1 MPIILSQNTTWSK
14 GTTIVLT
21 DDLQIAP
28 GVTLTIEPGFTLF
41 GNNKL
46 ITVYGA
52 LTAAGSTNNYAVL
65 NNVDIKFGP
74 VDNAL
79 TKIQL
84 DFVQWN
90 TGSLSGNSGAYG
102 GKVKFDLTN
111 STFNNVYFG
120 VAYPT
125 ESSSYV
131 GNIFQNSNI
140 GLMTSSGSVLI
151 KNNLFIGSSQI
162 YIGSNYN
169 SGITVEKNSFLNVG
183 KVSISLSELSPS
195 DRSTALAIDNYY
207 GTTDPTIINSMILD
221 RSDSLTYAY
230 YFSTS
235 HTDKPDSKTPVQDA
249 TPPTITLTSDAN
261 EISIFQSAN
270 VVFKLSENSTNFTLS
285 DIEVV
290 GGTLTGFNGG
300 GSTYSG
306 IFKLSGNSLVKP
318 TIRVSSGAFTDS
330 SNNTNIDGAEADN
343 TLTFIRKVI
352 TTNANH
358 KLSVIVD
365 KGVLSASANLLKG
378 LSESITYTDGV
389 ITKHTVEYSG
399 LTFDY
404 NAIDSL
410 ITTVTRDDE
419 FTTEFRKEL
428 TDFAPTSA
436 SLSYK
441 DAALLIG
448 LANIDTTLIFVAAA
462 DGNFIA

>member
-1 MPIILSQNTTWSK
+1 MPIIISQNTTWSK

-52 LTAAGSTNNYAVL
+52 LTASGSTNNYAVL

-74 VDNAL
+74 ADNSL

-84 DFVQWN
+84 DSVQWN

-111 STFNNVYFG
+111 STFNNVYLG
-120 VAYPT
+120 VVYPT

-162 YIGSNYN
+162 YIGANYN

-195 DRSTALAIDNYY
+195 DKSTAIGIDNYY
-207 GTTDPTIINSMILD
+207 GTTDPTIINSMIVD
-221 RSDSLTYAY
+221 RNDSLTYAY
-230 YFSTS
+230 FFSTS
-235 HTDKPDSKTPVQDA
+235 HTDKPDSQTPVRDT
-249 TPPTITLTSDAN
+249 TPPTITLISDVT
-261 EISIFQSAN
+261 ELSIFQSAN
-270 VVFKLSENSTNFTLS
+270 VIFKLSENSTNFTLS

-290 GGTLTGFNGG
+290 GGTITAFNGS

-306 IFKLSGNSLVKP
+306 IFKLSGNNFVKP
-318 TIRVSSGAFTDS
+318 TIRVSSGTFTDP

-352 TTNANH
+352 TTNENH

-378 LSESITYTDGV
+378 LSESITYTDG
-389 ITKHTVEYSG
+389 IATKHTVEYSG
-399 LTFDY
+399 LTFDFS
-404 NAIDSL
+404 AIDSL

-428 TDFAPTSA
+428 TDFAPTSS

-448 LANIDTTLIFVAAA
+448 LANIDATLILVAGA
-462 DGNFIA
+462 DGNFVA